1 MNEPSFFI
9 RLYLDEDVYKSVAPA
24 LRTRGFDAISVHDLG
39 HYGWS
44 DEAHLAYASAED
56 RAIFSFNTPDFIAL
70 HKAYLQ
76 DERTHA
82 GIILSKQRSI
92 REIIHRL
99 LALLNRLTADEM
111 KNQLWWI

>member
-1 MNEPSFFI
+1 MNEPTLFI

-24 LRTRGFDAISVHDLG
+24 LRTRGFDAVSVHDLG

-44 DEAHLAYASAED
+44 DEEHLAYASAEG
-56 RAIFSFNTPDFIAL
+56 RAIFSFNIPDFIAL
-70 HKAYLQ
+70 HRTYLL
-76 DERTHA
+76 DGKPHP

-111 KNQLWWI
+111 KNQLW